1 MKQILLPLWLCL
13 IYASAIA
20 QPTIES
26 LDAYFRD
33 ALEVWDIPGFSI
45 GIVKGDSVF
54 FAKGYGV
61 LEQGRPDRVDAHSL
75 FAIASN
81 TKAFVSTALGML
93 VQEGKLKWDDPVQK
107 YLPGLRM
114 QDDWVS
120 AHLTVRDLL
129 CHRSGLGTF
138 SGDVNWYKNKRS
150 PAELIPVLREIR
162 PAFDFRSGYGY
173 SNLMFIMAGE
183 VIRAASGLSWDEFVK
198 RRILIPLEMK
208 RTVSS
213 IHQLKGL
220 ANIATPHKYL
230 GDSTQV
236 IGWTDW
242 DNMGAA
248 GGLISS
254 AADMC
259 QWMRCQL
266 NKGVSPSRDT
276 LFSRNI
282 QLDTWSVHNGFVVP
296 DAARELFGH
305 RQFGGYGLGWQLSD
319 YHGQMV
325 VSHGGGYDGMYSRV
339 VLVPGQRLGIVVLT
353 NSMKG
358 LSTWLA
364 YEVMDRFMGAEPKDW
379 MARGL
384 ESQRKGDEQR
394 GKRLAQRIQARIQNT
409 SPSRSSVE
417 LAGLYRC
424 PMYGEIRIRRE
435 ENGLY
440 LDFTEAPDLNAR
452 LSHWHYDTYR
462 LDWLQTH
469 AWFDFGTVQFL
480 TDNNGNVTELL
491 FDVPNEDIFF
501 EEIRAKR
508 SDPPVKVRKW

>member
-13 IYASAIA
+13 VYTAVVA
-20 QPTIES
+20 QPTAAS

-33 ALEVWDIPGFSI
+33 ALEAWDIPGFSI
-45 GIVKGDSVF
+45 GIVKDDSVF
-54 FAKGYGV
+54 LAKGYGV
-61 LEQGRPDRVDAHSL
+61 LEKGRAAAVDAHSL

-81 TKAFVSTALGML
+81 TKAFVSTALGIL

-107 YLPGLRM
+107 YLPVLRM

-150 PAELIPVLREIR
+150 PAELIPVLREIS

-183 VIRAASGLSWDEFVK
+183 VIRTVSGLPWDEFVK
-198 RRILIPLEMK
+198 QRILTPLEMK

-213 IHQLKGL
+213 IHQLRGMT
-220 ANIATPHKYL
+220 NIATPHRYL
-230 GDSTQV
+230 CDSTQA
-236 IGWTDW
+236 ISWTDW

-259 QWMRCQL
+259 RWMRCQL
-266 NKGVSPSRDT
+266 NKGVSPSGDT
-276 LFSRNI
+276 LFSRSI
-282 QLDTWSVHNGFVVP
+282 QLDTWSVHNGFVVQ
-296 DAARELFGH
+296 DAARDQFGH
-305 RQFGGYGLGWQLSD
+305 RQFSGYGLGWQLSD
-319 YHGQMV
+319 YYGQMV

-339 VLVPGQRLGIVVLT
+339 VMVPGQRLGIVVLT

-358 LSTWLA
+358 ISTWLA
-364 YEVMDRFMGAEPKDW
+364 YEVLDRFLGAAPKDW

-384 ESQRKGDEQR
+384 ESQRRSDEHWQ
-394 GKRLAQRIQARIQNT
+394 KRREQRIQAKVHGT
-409 SPSRSSVE
+409 SPFKSSPE

-424 PMYGEIRIRRE
+424 PMYGEIHVRKE
-435 ENGLY
+435 QDGLY
-440 LDFTEAPDLNAR
+440 LDFADAPDLNAR

-462 LDWLQTH
+462 LEWLQTH
-469 AWFDFGTVQFL
+469 AWFDFGTVQFK
-480 TDNNGNVTELL
+480 TDNNGRVTELL
-491 FDVPNEDIFF
+491 FDVPNDDIFF
-501 EEIRAKR
+501 EEIKAKR
-508 SDPPVKVRKW
+508 VDPPVKVRKW